1 MLGPAENLD
10 NKLRFR
16 RGIFFIPAILAGSY
30 WTTVSIRFEQHLSTV
45 IWTGRFR
52 FVRKSQMNS
61 SGLTDG
67 GSGVAYGR
75 IGRTESVRGGSGS
88 REAGSQSR
96 VGGFSCRSRQS
107 QTGIRIVSMADDV
120 QELRYNRNCEI
131 NGEKNKKQTK

>member
-1 MLGPAENLD
+1 
-10 NKLRFR
+10 
-16 RGIFFIPAILAGSY
+16 
-30 WTTVSIRFEQHLSTV
+30 
-45 IWTGRFR
+45 
-52 FVRKSQMNS
+52 MNS
-61 SGLTDG
+61 FGLTDG

-131 NGEKNKKQTK
+131 NGEKKKQTK